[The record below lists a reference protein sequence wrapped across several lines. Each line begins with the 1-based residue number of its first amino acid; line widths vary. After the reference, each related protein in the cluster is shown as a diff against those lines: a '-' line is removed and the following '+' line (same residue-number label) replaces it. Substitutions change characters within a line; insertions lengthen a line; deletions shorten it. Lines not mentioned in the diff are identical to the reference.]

1 MGEISTWARGPFEL
15 IIHAEG
21 HLRDGHD
28 FDRRIALIG
37 FDNAIEVA
45 ISTYLSIPPQ
55 FRDGRSYKKS
65 DVERWERDY
74 HSKLDFLGTT
84 LEERGVGWNVKEPDI
99 IWVHRQR
106 NQLYHSS
113 YGGVPEMSVIEIAR
127 NAALW
132 IFSVL
137 FDVED
142 ADAELDKSIRSREAR
157 DGRESSVTHYSPSS
171 AAATKPAD
179 PAAKGW
185 QPLSTLESA
194 SGSRPP
200 CEVQFPDNSRHT
212 ITYWKDVVIEVVRW
226 LLENDHLY
234 PSLCPIKR
242 KGRHLVATSP
252 FHASGTSFESP
263 YQMDSLYIETHG
275 VVSLKLRNI
284 NTIIEH
290 VRQDPT
296 QFKVRFD

>member
-1 MGEISTWARGPFEL
+1 MGEIPTWAKGPFEL

-21 HLRDGHD
+21 HLRDGRD
-28 FDRRIALIG
+28 FDRRMALIG
-37 FDNAIEVA
+37 FDNAIEVV
-45 ISTYLSIPPQ
+45 ISTYLSIPPK
-55 FRDGRSYKKS
+55 FRDGRSYRKS
-65 DVERWERDY
+65 DVERWGKNY
-74 HSKLDFLGTT
+74 HSKLDFLGTA

-106 NQLYHSS
+106 NHLYHSS
-113 YGGVPEMSVIEIAR
+113 YGGVPEKSVIEIAR

-142 ADAELDKSIRSREAR
+142 ADAELERAIQSGKARE
-157 DGRESSVTHYSPSS
+157 EKESVTRHSPSS
-171 AAATKPAD
+171 AAVTKPAD

-200 CEVQFPDNSRHT
+200 SEIWFPDNSHHT
-212 ITYWKDVVIEVVRW
+212 ITYWKDVMVEVVRW
-226 LLENDHLY
+226 LIENDHLY

-242 KGRHLVATSP
+242 RRSYLVATSP
-252 FHASGTSFESP
+252 FHASGARFESP

-275 VVSLKLRNI
+275 VVGLKLRNI
-284 NTIIEH
+284 KTIIEH
-290 VRQDPT
+290 VHQDPA
-296 QFKVRFD
+296 QFKLRFD